1 LAYWIDGEQVPADQI
16 QHRKLGVDSNVKR
29 GVPLFY
35 PVHANLGR
43 AQRLLRNM
51 AAVSEIQAAIAMIRK
66 HATGARST
74 IQDFVSGNADQTI
87 TNTNATNPTRYF
99 RQYAPGTIIDA
110 NMGMEYEFPSHSVN
124 PGAFVVV
131 LQAILRA
138 IASRLVMPEFMLTSD
153 ASNANFA
160 STMVAEGPAHKQF
173 SRLQW
178 EMVEEDMEILD
189 MVLDAAVVSGR
200 IDATLRQSIEIDVE
214 PPRLTTQDRNLEVD
228 ADTKLVQARIMSR
241 HTAQIRQDLDP
252 DKEDLWIEQ
261 DREKNDPFFGL
272 DVDPADLM
280 KRMGGNEDDQDGP
293 VDEKPDADNDAKGT
307 EK

>member
-1 LAYWIDGEQVPADQI
+1 
-16 QHRKLGVDSNVKR
+16 
-29 GVPLFY
+29 
-35 PVHANLGR
+35 
-43 AQRLLRNM
+43 
-51 AAVSEIQAAIAMIRK
+51 
-66 HATGARST
+66 
-74 IQDFVSGNADQTI
+74 
-87 TNTNATNPTRYF
+87 
-99 RQYAPGTIIDA
+99 
-110 NMGMEYEFPSHSVN
+110 
-124 PGAFVVV
+124 
-131 LQAILRA
+131 
-138 IASRLVMPEFMLTSD
+138 MLTSD

-178 EMVEEDMEILD
+178 EMIEEDMEILD
-189 MVLDAAVVSGR
+189 MVLDAAVASGR
-200 IDATLRQSIEIDVE
+200 IDATLRESIEIDVE

-280 KRMGGNEDDQDGP
+280 KRMGGDEGDQDEP
-293 VDEKPDADNDAKGT
+293 ADEKPDADKDTKGAD
-307 EK
+307 K